1 MELEAALQQL
11 KMTHMEQNRIAV
23 EAAGSH
29 AITNLQEVQRAKEV
43 KNEKCEEE
51 AQQDGDVTSQGVKD
65 PQTETNS
72 IHNEV
77 MRTRCPSEQPLLILC
92 YLFCSDWVLNQR
104 M

>member
-1 MELEAALQQL
+1 M
-11 KMTHMEQNRIAV
+11 
-23 EAAGSH
+23 
-29 AITNLQEVQRAKEV
+29 QRAKEV

-51 AQQDGDVTSQGVKD
+51 AQQDGDVTPQSVKD

-77 MRTRCPSEQPLLILC
+77 MQTQHPSEQPLLILC
-92 YLFCSDWVLNQR
+92 SLFGLDWVLNQR